1 MQGKIM
7 YLMDPNNKLRNKYF
21 YLKCLNFA
29 SFQIFCFM
37 FLIKVINDIKPKG

>member
-7 YLMDPNNKLRNKYF
+7 YLMDPNNRLRNKYF
-21 YLKCLNFA
+21 YLKCLKFA
-29 SFQIFCFM
+29 FQIFCFIM